1 MDNKILSV
9 QYLRGLAALLV
20 VAAHAGAHPLT
31 TEFYL
36 YGRIGQLGVTLFFV
50 ISGFIMVA
58 ITGTG
63 ALKPLDFLR
72 RRAIRIVPLYWLFT
86 GLAALLAVLAPAM
99 FRSTTFTWPH
109 LLQSLAFIP
118 HLAPGRTD
126 STSPLLSLG
135 WTLNFEAM
143 FYVAFALLGLFVA
156 RTRVAVLTVAF
167 LALALYGLFA
177 KPADPVLS
185 FYTDS
190 IILAFVVG
198 CWLGLGWLAG
208 TFGRLPRIAL
218 PALGAIAV
226 VSVII
231 GFVFDQSV
239 ASPVSFLSVLA
250 LATCLVAG
258 GLTLDRRLKPMPL
271 LEKLGDASYAIYL
284 IHMFVVGAL
293 VAVVHRFAD
302 PTQPVWGIAIIVVA
316 VGLSSVA
323 GLLVHRY
330 IEKPLLKLLRDR
342 RPAKQQ
348 PAAPTA
354 GLASRA
360 RRPAMRP

>member
-58 ITGTG
+58 ITGQG
-63 ALKPLDFLR
+63 RLKPLDFLH

-86 GLAALLAVLAPAM
+86 CLAALLAALAPAM

-109 LLQSLAFIP
+109 LLQSLAFVP
-118 HLAPGRTD
+118 HLAPGRIE

-143 FYVAFALLGLFVA
+143 FYVAFALCGLFVA
-156 RTRVAVLTVAF
+156 RSRVLILSVAF
-167 LALALYGLFA
+167 LALTLYGLFA
-177 KPADPVLS
+177 RPTDPVLS

-190 IILAFVVG
+190 IILGFVVG
-198 CWLGLGWLAG
+198 CWLGLGWIGGA
-208 TFGRLPRIAL
+208 FGRLPRVAML
-218 PALGAIAV
+218 ALGAIAV
-226 VSVII
+226 TAGGT
-231 GFVFDQSV
+231 GFVLDQSI
-239 ASPVSFLSVLA
+239 ASPVSFLAVLT

-258 GLTLDRRLKPMPL
+258 GLTLDRELRPMPL

-293 VAVVHRFAD
+293 VAVAHRFSD
-302 PTQPVWGIAIIVVA
+302 PTQPLVGVTIIALA
-316 VGLSSVA
+316 VLLSSVA
-323 GLLVHRY
+323 GMLVHRY
-330 IEKPLLKLLRDR
+330 VERPLLNLLRGR
-342 RPAKQQ
+342 RRAPAQ
-348 PAAPTA
+348 PMAPAERLA
-354 GLASRA
+354 GRA
-360 RRPAMRP
+360 

>member
-63 ALKPLDFLR
+63 PLKPLDFLR
-72 RRAIRIVPLYWLFT
+72 RRAIRIVPLYWIFT
-86 GLAALLAVLAPAM
+86 GLAAVLAVLAPSM
-99 FRSTTFTWPH
+99 FHSTTFTWPH
-109 LLQSLAFIP
+109 FLQSLAFIP

-143 FYVAFALLGLFVA
+143 FYVAFALFGLFVA
-156 RTRVAVLTVAF
+156 RTRVAILSVAF
-167 LALALYGLFA
+167 LALTLYGLFA
-177 KPADPVLS
+177 RPTDPALS

-190 IILAFVVG
+190 MILAFVVG
-198 CWLGLGWLAG
+198 CWLGLGWLNG
-208 TFGRLPRIAL
+208 TFGRLPRMML
-218 PALGAIAV
+218 PALGAIGVIAA
-226 VSVII
+226 II
-231 GFVFDQSV
+231 GFVYDQSV

-250 LATCLVAG
+250 LATTLVAG
-258 GLTLDRRLKPMPL
+258 GLMLDRKLRPMPL

-293 VAVVHRFAD
+293 VAVTRRFAD
-302 PTQPVWGIAIIVVA
+302 PTEPLVGIAIIVAA
-316 VGLSSVA
+316 VLLSSVA

-330 IEKPLLKLLRDR
+330 VEKPLLKLLRGR
-342 RPAKQQ
+342 RRVAPQ
-348 PAAPTA
+348 PATPE
-354 GLASRA
+354 GLATRA
-360 RRPAMRP
+360 